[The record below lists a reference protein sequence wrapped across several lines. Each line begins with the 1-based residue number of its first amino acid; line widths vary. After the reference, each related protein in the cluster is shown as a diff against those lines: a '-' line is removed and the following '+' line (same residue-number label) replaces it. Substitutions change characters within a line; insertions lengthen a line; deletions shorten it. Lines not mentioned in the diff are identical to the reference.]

1 MSGTGQVMGR
11 VLRAEFARRLGEAR
25 DALFQTLALTV
36 EEIASLAPPAPGAPL
51 EDGAQ
56 QSATSMLARLED
68 REWHELAEIFAAQA
82 RLDAGRFGLC
92 QRCGEAI
99 PLARLRAMPATR
111 HCVTCQSRE
120 ESQ

>member
-1 MSGTGQVMGR
+1 MITKTPIQGP
-11 VLRAEFARRLGEAR
+11 VLRSEFARRLGEAR

-56 QSATSMLARLED
+56 QSATTVLSQLEE
-68 REWHELAEIFAAQA
+68 REWRELAEILAAQA
-82 RLDAGRFGLC
+82 RLEAGRFGLC
-92 QRCGEAI
+92 LRCGEAI

-111 HCVTCQSRE
+111 YCVACQAQE
-120 ESQ
+120 EKR